1 MISSLAVDVP
11 YWGQSLLRVLG
22 GLVAVLLPAGT
33 IVYLFLFKMMSFMQS
48 RLGPME
54 AGPYGSM
61 QLLAE
66 VGKWLQKEDLAPEN
80 ADVRIFR
87 MAPLVVLVSTFLLVV
102 IVPFGPDAYFTNF
115 ETGIFFGLA
124 VSSVSVLGI
133 LIAGWAS
140 ANKYSLLGG
149 LRAAGQL
156 IAYELP
162 LVLATLGVVIQAGSM
177 NLQDIV
183 VTQNTGAIFGFE
195 WLGNP
200 FIITQFLGFLIF
212 MVAVQAELTQP
223 PFDMPIAESELVSGY
238 MTEYSGFRFLIFFI
252 AEFATAGVF
261 AFIAAVLFLGGWGV
275 PFEWFGWDGIDDVAN
290 WMNLVGP
297 LIMFTKMLV
306 LTFIIMWVRF
316 SYPRFR
322 EDQLQTFAWKVL
334 IPLALFNTAITAILK
349 VAVVMPRSPVSSRVS
364 ASRSGPSPT
373 RSPRARTPSSTRT
386 RRKRRR
392 SVPVASSPSTR
403 ATAPPACCAPARAP
417 TGASTSRATS
427 SSRRRVARGGKP
439 RQVNHLDRFDID
451 YALCMYCGICVEV
464 CPFDALFWSP
474 EYEYSE
480 PRIADLLHDK
490 EKLGEWMQTVPEAPE
505 LEVGAQKK

>member
-1 MISSLAVDVP
+1 MSAVLAVEVP

-54 AGPYGSM
+54 AGPYGSL
-61 QLLAE
+61 QLVAE
-66 VGKWLQKEDLAPEN
+66 VGKWMQKEDLAPEN
-80 ADVRIFR
+80 ADRTIFK
-87 MAPLVVLVSTFLLVV
+87 MAPLVVLVSTFLLVAV
-102 IVPFGPDAYFTNF
+102 IPFGPDAYFTNF
-115 ETGIFFGLA
+115 AVGVFFGLA
-124 VSSVSVLGI
+124 VSSISVLGI

-162 LVLATLGVVIQAGSM
+162 LVLATLGVVIQAESM
-177 NLQDIV
+177 NFQEIV
-183 VTQNTGAIFGFE
+183 VAQNTGAIFGFE

-200 FIITQFLGFLIF
+200 FIFTQFIGFLIF
-212 MVAVQAELTQP
+212 MIAVQAELTQA

-252 AEFATAGVF
+252 AEFATAGIF
-261 AFIAAVLFLGGWGV
+261 ALIASLLFLGGWGV
-275 PFEWFGWDGIDDVAN
+275 PFVWFDWNSLDDVSW

-297 LIMFTKMLV
+297 LIMLTKMLL

-334 IPLALFNTAITAILK
+334 IPLSLANIGITAILK
-349 VAVVMPRSPVSSRVS
+349 VAV
-364 ASRSGPSPT
+364 
-373 RSPRARTPSSTRT
+373 
-386 RRKRRR
+386 
-392 SVPVASSPSTR
+392 
-403 ATAPPACCAPARAP
+403 
-417 TGASTSRATS
+417 
-427 SSRRRVARGGKP
+427 
-439 RQVNHLDRFDID
+439 
-451 YALCMYCGICVEV
+451 
-464 CPFDALFWSP
+464 
-474 EYEYSE
+474 
-480 PRIADLLHDK
+480 
-490 EKLGEWMQTVPEAPE
+490 
-505 LEVGAQKK
+505 

>member
-1 MISSLAVDVP
+1 MIQLAIEIP

-54 AGPYGSM
+54 AGPYGSL
-61 QLLAE
+61 QLVAE
-66 VGKWLQKEDLAPEN
+66 VGKWMQKEDLAPEA
-80 ADVRIFR
+80 ADERIFK
-87 MAPLVVLVSTFLLVV
+87 MAPLVVLLSTFLLVV

-115 ETGIFFGLA
+115 SVGVFFGLA
-124 VSSVSVLGI
+124 VSSISVLGI

-177 NLQDIV
+177 NLQDITV
-183 VTQNTGAIFGFE
+183 AQNTGEIFGFGGI
-195 WLGNP
+195 GNP
-200 FIITQFLGFLIF
+200 FILTQFVGFVIF
-212 MVAVQAELTQP
+212 MIAVQAELTQA

-261 AFIAAVLFLGGWGV
+261 AFIASVLFLGGWGI
-275 PFEWFGWDGIDDVAN
+275 PFTWFGWDSLDEVSN
-290 WMNLVGP
+290 WMNIAGP
-297 LIMFTKMLV
+297 VIMLTKMLV

-316 SYPRFR
+316 SFPRFR

-334 IPLALFNTAITAILK
+334 IPLALANTAATAILK
-349 VAVVMPRSPVSSRVS
+349 VI
-364 ASRSGPSPT
+364 
-373 RSPRARTPSSTRT
+373 
-386 RRKRRR
+386 
-392 SVPVASSPSTR
+392 
-403 ATAPPACCAPARAP
+403 
-417 TGASTSRATS
+417 
-427 SSRRRVARGGKP
+427 
-439 RQVNHLDRFDID
+439 F
-451 YALCMYCGICVEV
+451 
-464 CPFDALFWSP
+464 
-474 EYEYSE
+474 
-480 PRIADLLHDK
+480 
-490 EKLGEWMQTVPEAPE
+490 
-505 LEVGAQKK
+505 